1 MEKNMNKQGSCTSD
15 GCSINTETGDKSWG
29 EKKHISGIV
38 CNVSNC
44 VHHDCET
51 HCTAKEIAVGP
62 SFATTSQD
70 TICATFRQKD

>member
-1 MEKNMNKQGSCTSD
+1 MEHSTKDTRSCP
-15 GCSINTETGDKSWG
+15 TGACDIGKSG

-62 SFATTSQD
+62 SFATSSQD
-70 TICATFRQKD
+70 TACATFRQKD

>member
-1 MEKNMNKQGSCTSD
+1 MDQNTKREEGCTTD
-15 GCSINTETGDKSWG
+15 GCAIGKNG
-29 EKKHISGIV
+29 EKKHICGIV

-70 TICATFRQKD
+70 TVCATFRQKD

>member
-1 MEKNMNKQGSCTSD
+1 MENNNKCTTD
-15 GCSINTETGDKSWG
+15 GCPINECG

-70 TICATFRQKD
+70 TACATFRQKD